1 MEGKAN
7 VSGRKSQEGKEFKPS
22 QVSRD
27 KGNAPFLKSID
38 LNGFKTFVSPTHL
51 EFAQGL
57 NAVLVS
63 QKYPVPSGLWDLFDA
78 IRWVFRTR
86 QLHGTGILFETASAE
101 VKLTVVDEEGK
112 ELSVTGR
119 VSKGNGEEFVT
130 NASQDEVSRLK
141 MFLLSDSDKS
151 LSFGSTE
158 IVVVYNDKQLAMQ
171 ADAMIGITT
180 DEAGLSKASVLSREG
195 N

>member
-1 MEGKAN
+1 MAN
-7 VSGRKSQEGKEFKPS
+7 RTNVGERESQKGKEFKPS
-22 QVSRD
+22 QVSMD
-27 KGNAPFLKSID
+27 KGKAPFLKSID
-38 LNGFKTFVSPTHL
+38 LNGFKTFVTPTHL

-78 IRWVFRTR
+78 IRWVFRTK

-101 VKLTVVDEEGK
+101 VKLTVADEDGK

-119 VSKGNGEEFVT
+119 ISKSNGEEFVT

-151 LSFGSTE
+151 ISFGSTE
-158 IVVVYNDKQLAMQ
+158 IVAVYNDKPLAMQ

-180 DEAGLSKASVLSREG
+180 DEAGLSKASVLLRKG